1 MWHVQVQHYDFTP
14 FGKVSA
20 ISTVGNKVGFR
31 SLSLLWC
38 CRILVVQALPA
49 SCWLIAG
56 LVRVERHRYV
66 LQRQGW
72 RACAPP
78 VQVYV
83 QSSFQQSESGD
94 YASSA
99 TKIWEC
105 DAIATPVCSLFG
117 GSQDFGFGDYA
128 PETLSENLFAASA
141 HEFQGNVAGIVASK
155 DEGGFSEYGGFNPY
169 TTLSHAKFAVVE
181 GVAVIIHSTFPGTRA
196 FDANAAEWISLTVSG
211 APSFFGK
218 YCAVATLGVQ
228 VYVFGGLELDD
239 EGIRK
244 EGMLP
249 DGSAP
254 YGTKNYATNELQTLT
269 LDVESKSG
277 VWTSIVKG
285 SVGSW
290 PAARYGHSLSTFGT
304 DTLLLFGGFSS
315 RADGGCPPP
324 AGGACSC
331 TDGQCTDGSK
341 TSYEFQARN
350 DVWIFTA
357 SSKSWQEL
365 SPAAPAPSARRFF
378 GSAVVDSTL
387 FVVGG
392 DVSATESKTSAV
404 DDVWAWD
411 GLR

>member
-1 MWHVQVQHYDFTP
+1 M
-14 FGKVSA
+14 
-20 ISTVGNKVGFR
+20 
-31 SLSLLWC
+31 
-38 CRILVVQALPA
+38 
-49 SCWLIAG
+49 
-56 LVRVERHRYV
+56 
-66 LQRQGW
+66 
-72 RACAPP
+72 
-78 VQVYV
+78 QVYV

-94 YASSA
+94 CASSA

-105 DAIATPVCSLFG
+105 DATATPVCSLFG

-141 HEFQGNVAGIVASK
+141 YQFQGKVAGIVAPV
-155 DEGGFSEYGGFNPY
+155 DPNQGGFKSYE
-169 TTLSHAKFAVVE
+169 TLSYAKFAVVE
-181 GVAVIIHSTFPGTRA
+181 GIAVIIHSTFPGTRA

-218 YCAVATLGVQ
+218 YCAVATFGVQ

-239 EGIRK
+239 KGIRK
-244 EGMLP
+244 EIEGMLP
-249 DGSAP
+249 DGSAS

-378 GSAVVDSTL
+378 GFAVVEGTA

-392 DVSATESKTSAV
+392 DVSTAEDKTNAV